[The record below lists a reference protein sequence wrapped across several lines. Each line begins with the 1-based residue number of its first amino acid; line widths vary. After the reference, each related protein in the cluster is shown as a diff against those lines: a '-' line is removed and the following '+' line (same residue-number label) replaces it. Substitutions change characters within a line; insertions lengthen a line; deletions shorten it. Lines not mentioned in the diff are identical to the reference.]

1 MRRPFLPAIVF
12 AASLAG
18 GAARAAT
25 DGPLYDPAQLPA
37 VTGVV
42 QHFLLTPR
50 GDIDGLLLADGT
62 EVRLPP
68 HLSVEIAY
76 AVKLGDTVTV
86 HGLRAAALPLI
97 AAASVT
103 DAASGRTVVDRG
115 PPGKGPRPPAGPGAG
130 AMLEVSGKVRQPLHG
145 PQGEVNG
152 ALLEDGTVLRL
163 PPPEAARYQSLLA
176 PGTTL
181 VARGRG
187 IANDLG
193 RVVEVAAIGPSA
205 DQLAEVPVPHGPGG
219 RPGKPRPPGPGAGPD
234 RPAPPP
240 PDADRR

>member
-1 MRRPFLPAIVF
+1 MRIRSLPLVF
-12 AASLAG
+12 AAISLGALGAG
-18 GAARAAT
+18 LARAA
-25 DGPLYDPAQLPA
+25 DAPLYDPGQLPA

-97 AAASVT
+97 AAASVS

-115 PPGKGPRPPAGPGAG
+115 PPGRGPKPPGGPGG
-130 AMLEVSGKVRQPLHG
+130 AVLEVSGKVRQVLHG
-145 PQGEVNG
+145 PQGEING

-163 PPPEAARYQSLLA
+163 PPPEAARHQALLA
-176 PGTTL
+176 PGKTL
-181 VARGRG
+181 FARGRG

-193 RVVEVAAIGPSA
+193 RVVEVAALGPSA
-205 DQLAEVPVPHGPGG
+205 DQLAEIPVPHGPGG
-219 RPGKPRPPGPGAGPD
+219 KPGKPRPPGPAAGPD
-234 RPAPPP
+234 
-240 PDADRR
+240 ADPQ